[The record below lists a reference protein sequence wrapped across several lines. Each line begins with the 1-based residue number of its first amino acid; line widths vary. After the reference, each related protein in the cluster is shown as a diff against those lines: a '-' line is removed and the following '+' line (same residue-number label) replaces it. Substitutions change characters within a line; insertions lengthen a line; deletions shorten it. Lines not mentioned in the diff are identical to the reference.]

1 MGVDIERRKNATEVC
16 IRRVRFLSTA
26 NPLIP
31 PAGGKRRNRQPMCV
45 PGILSVMSLAR
56 CDSDRFLDSSS
67 DPWNFRVARKVP
79 CAVIL
84 AGNIR
89 TLRIAGI

>member
-56 CDSDRFLDSSS
+56 CDSDRFGLVVGSLEFSCGTKGAM
-67 DPWNFRVARKVP
+67 RGYLGGKY
-79 CAVIL
+79 
-84 AGNIR
+84 
-89 TLRIAGI
+89 